1 VQAAHAAL
9 AFAIR
14 HPQFTGE
21 WDAASGTLVLLAAED
36 ELALC
41 RLLDRAVRDGSPAVP
56 FREPDLGGA
65 LTAVALL
72 GAPQAALARLPL
84 ALEGGETTCLS

>member
-1 VQAAHAAL
+1 MQAAHAAL

-14 HPQFTGE
+14 YGE
-21 WDAASGTLVLLAAED
+21 LADQWDAISGTLVLLAAED

-41 RLLDRAVRDGSPAVP
+41 WLLDHVTRDGDLAVP

-65 LTAVALL
+65 LTAVAVL
-72 GAPQAALARLPL
+72 GTSQPALSRLPL
-84 ALEGGETTCLS
+84 ALSRGGR